1 MKVINA
7 QGVNDA
13 LRKGVKLFSLR
24 AGFREQDSRNGP
36 TLEAIGPVVTVYQR
50 PWERV
55 LLYPSRD
62 ANPFFHLVEAIWMMA
77 GSNDLKQLTYF
88 NSGMSKFSDD
98 GETLNGAY
106 GYRWFQH
113 FDRLGAIDRPEYDQV
128 EKVIEVLQKD
138 PESRRAVLQMWDARS
153 DLDSSSKDIPCN
165 TNIYFKIRN
174 QKLQMTVCNRSNDMI
189 WGAYGANAVHMS
201 VLQEY
206 VAKALNVE
214 MGEYYQFSDSFH
226 VYLTPQWSELMNSNL
241 DPIDYPQQQVPVV
254 TDASTFIEEC
264 KHFIAHRPTFDW
276 GHLNRPYQYTNPIFT
291 EVLYPMVMAYACHK
305 DREYALAHNCVQEIK
320 AADWQKACDVW
331 IRKRQINYEIRNAK

>member
-1 MKVINA
+1 MRVINA

-13 LRKGVKLFSLR
+13 LQKGVKLFNLKV
-24 AGFREQDSRNGP
+24 GLREQESRNGT
-36 TLEAIGPVVTVYQR
+36 TLEAIGPVTTSYQR

-55 LLYPSRD
+55 LLYPERD

-77 GSNDLKQLTYF
+77 GSNNLEELTYF

-98 GETLNGAY
+98 DETLNGAY

-113 FDRLGAIDRPEYDQV
+113 FEYDQV

-165 TNIYFKIRN
+165 TNIYFKIRDK
-174 QKLQMTVCNRSNDMI
+174 KLQMTVCNRSNDMI

-206 VAKALNVE
+206 VAKALKIE
-214 MGEYYQFSDSFH
+214 MGVYYQISDSFH
-226 VYLTPQWSELMNSNL
+226 IYLTPQWTRLRSSTLNPVS
-241 DPIDYPQQQVPVV
+241 YPQQQVPVV

-264 KHFIAHRPTFDW
+264 QRFLNLQVYFRQHTNDW
-276 GHLNRPYQYTNPIFT
+276 LTKQRGLFTNPIFS
-291 EVLYPMVMAYACHK
+291 EVLYPMVMAYAHHK
-305 DREYALAHNCVQEIK
+305 NREYTHAHESVRQIK
-320 AADWQKACDVW
+320 AADWRRACDMW
-331 IRKRQINYEIRNAK
+331 IRKRQINYEVRNAK